1 MIDSEY
7 FRTTLQRDVDALGG
21 SAVVELSLL
30 SGRAHHLQSVVSV
43 QGGYVT
49 LEVYRPRS
57 ASDRTLEEPRWK
69 EDRKAPAGGGGGAAA
84 AAGGAGASYETQR
97 VVVSYESMAAVSI
110 TAVRPAGGPR
120 IGFVGRG

>member
-1 MIDSEY
+1 MLDSEY

-57 ASDRTLEEPRWK
+57 ASDRTLDEPRWK
-69 EDRKAPAGGGGGAAA
+69 EDRKAAAGGAAA
-84 AAGGAGASYETQR
+84 GAGASYETQR